1 MAQTST
7 RPQLVS
13 PRAIETLEAVRSV
26 TSGGTFDPDMW
37 HVINARDTDLIAD
50 EIAHGV
56 GSPIFVYQ
64 FDIAGHPV
72 SGISTKGSQYLAQEH
87 GGLKHKI
94 ISALEKR
101 GTIISFQRFES
112 GEGPPIGYTS
122 LPGELADEPDFYS
135 VVVEVTDIKT
145 GNSVQVERREQRFEA
160 RRDRSLY
167 ERPNFQTIAQSKAR
181 RNAYLILIPQAVQV
195 EFLQRMLKLPR
206 NTMDLTPSL
215 IDEKRGNIL
224 RYAAQQGIALDRG
237 AVHRLT
243 LDQISGL
250 GDAARLGQLPAF
262 VQSARALGLAI
273 GGEVAEEVQQQ
284 LESGQAAGDDP
295 QAGAATPRRRGRPPG
310 PRQQQQ
316 QPSDEGEKIV
326 DTGEPEQS
334 NAAEQDPAAGGQAA
348 PPRRVNFEV

>member
-13 PRAIETLEAVRSV
+13 PRSMQTLEAVRSV
-26 TSGGTFDPDMW
+26 SGGFDPDMW
-37 HVINARDTDLIAD
+37 HVVNERDNALIAD

-56 GSPIFVYQ
+56 ASPIFVYQ

-101 GTIISFQRFES
+101 GAIISFQRFES

-122 LPGELADEPDFYS
+122 LPGELAEEPDFYS

-195 EFLQRMLKLPR
+195 EFLQRMLKLPK

-215 IDEKRGNIL
+215 MDEKRGHIL

-237 AVHRLT
+237 AIHRLT

-273 GGEVAEEVQQQ
+273 GGEVPEEVQQQ

-316 QPSDEGEKIV
+316 QQQPSDEGEKI
-326 DTGEPEQS
+326 DTGEAEQS